1 MPLRRASCLLA
12 ASIIAALSASAKQPA
27 APTRDAPAAFA
38 DGMSWRLVGPFRGGW
53 GTVAVGIADQPD
65 TFYFGA
71 AGGGI
76 WKTLDAGRTWHSIFD
91 HGPSSIGALAIA
103 ASDPRVLYAG
113 TGQVTTRYDMAAG
126 EGVFKSIDG
135 GASWHSVGL
144 EATRHIGAIWVDPRN
159 ADIVMVAAF
168 GHMFGPNPERG
179 VFRSEDGGKTWTKTL
194 FVSENTGA
202 VDLAVDP
209 QDSNV
214 VFASV
219 WQARFLPWL
228 SYFTPNV
235 GSESGIYKSTDGG
248 RHWVRVGGNGWPE
261 GKLGRIGL
269 AATHTAS
276 GTRVYAV
283 VDAEAGGG
291 LYRSDD
297 AGANWKRVNDD
308 GELVNGYFSS
318 LTPVPGNPDAVYA
331 MGRSI
336 HLCTE
341 GGAHCEIV
349 KGSPGGD
356 DYHYLWINPK
366 HPERMVAG
374 SDQGTVVTVDA
385 GKSWSTWYNQ
395 PTGQLYH
402 LATDNRFPYWI
413 YAGQQDNGTVAI
425 ASRSDYGS
433 IGERDWHPVGA
444 DERDDEIPD
453 PRDPNIVYGSGLGG
467 KLSRWDAR
475 NGEVQN
481 ISPWPVSTYGAR
493 PTSVKY
499 HYTWITPIAVS
510 QLPPYPL
517 YQGAQLLFRSLDQ
530 GATWQTISPDLS
542 AKDVLHTDVRMPR
555 AQDAQERPLH
565 KDCAGNLDTETA
577 RACGYGVI
585 FSFGLSPRDNDEIWL
600 GMDDGQVQLTRDAG
614 KTWMNVA
621 PPTLPHWAKVSS
633 VDVSALDPGT
643 AYIAVDNHRQDDFR
657 PMIWSTHDYGKTW
670 VEIVAGLPA
679 NHFVSAVR
687 ADPVKRG
694 LLYAGLD
701 QGVHVSFD
709 DGAHWQSLQ
718 RNLPNAIVNDLA
730 VHGDDL
736 VAATQGR
743 ALWVLDDLAPLREA
757 DAAILKQPAHL
768 FQPAN
773 AMRVRPNQNK
783 DTPLPRE
790 EPVGRNPPN
799 GAIFDY
805 WLARD
810 AKTPIVLSIFD
821 ASGKLV
827 RRFASDDATPKLPAE
842 RYFEQAWLQAPMH
855 PSARA
860 GMHRY
865 VWDLRTLRPTV
876 AKYDYT
882 IAAIDGDD
890 TPLLPEGMLVAPGR
904 YQASLRVDGHDYSAA
919 FTVQA
924 DPRVAVDDAAVH
936 AALALS
942 EHVVAALELQF
953 VAAGQT
959 QSVHRQIAALEKRA
973 AADPSKAAL
982 AKLLSDYDAKLAPLT
997 SGEDES
1003 SLNLGPIGDALNAL
1017 QTDLE
1022 GSDRAPSQPQRDVY
1036 TQYAGRLERA
1046 LGAWTAINTSEL
1058 QRLNTA
1064 LHAAGLNAI
1073 EIPTRAEI
1081 PASDAGVSREMP

>member
-1 MPLRRASCLLA
+1 MSLRPASVLLVISA
-12 ASIIAALSASAKQPA
+12 LAALSTSAQA
-27 APTRDAPAAFA
+27 FGAQVLAPKSSSNLSAPFA
-38 DGMSWRLVGPFRGGW
+38 DGLSWRLIGPQRGGW

-76 WKTLDAGRTWHSIFD
+76 WKTLDAGRTWQPIFD

-103 ASDPRVLYAG
+103 QSDPRVLYAG

-126 EGVFKSIDG
+126 EGVYKSIDS
-135 GASWHSVGL
+135 GATWNSVGL
-144 EATRHIGAIWVDPRN
+144 AATRHIGAIWIDPRDAN
-159 ADIVMVAAF
+159 TVMVAAF

-179 VFRSEDGGKTWTKTL
+179 VFRSENGGKTWTKTL
-194 FVSENTGA
+194 FVSAETGA

-209 QDSNV
+209 EDSNI
-214 VFASV
+214 VFAAV
-219 WQARFLPWL
+219 WQAHFLPWM
-228 SYFTPNV
+228 SYFTPNI
-235 GSESGIYKSTDGG
+235 GSESGIWKSTDGG

-269 AATHTAS
+269 AATHTAQ
-276 GTRVYAV
+276 GTRIYAV
-283 VDAEAGGG
+283 VDAEANGG

-297 AGANWKRVNDD
+297 AGASWKKVNAD
-308 GELVNGYFSS
+308 GELINSYFSS
-318 LTPVPGNPDAVYA
+318 LTAVPSNPDAVYA

-336 HLCTE
+336 HLCTA
-341 GGAHCEIV
+341 GGTHCEIV

-366 HPERMVAG
+366 RPERMITG
-374 SDQGTVVTVDA
+374 SDQGTVVTVDG
-385 GKSWSTWYNQ
+385 GKSWSSWYNQ

-433 IGERDWHPVGA
+433 IGDRDWHPVGA

-453 PRDPNIVYGSGLGG
+453 PRNPEIVYGSGLGG
-467 KLSRWDAR
+467 KLTRWDAR

-510 QLPPYPL
+510 QLAPYPL
-517 YQGAQLLFRSLDQ
+517 YQGAQVLFRSLDQ
-530 GATWQTISPDLS
+530 GATWQIISPDLS
-542 AKDVLHTDVRMPR
+542 SKDPNR
-555 AQDAQERPLH
+555 
-565 KDCAGNLDTETA
+565 KDCAGDLEPDAA
-577 RACGYGVI
+577 RACGYGVV

-600 GMDDGQVQLTRDAG
+600 GMTDGQVQLTRDAG
-614 KTWMNVA
+614 KSWSNVA
-621 PPTLPHWAKVSS
+621 PPTLPHWAKISS

-643 AYIAVDNHRQDDFR
+643 AYIAVDNHREDDFSPLVWR
-657 PMIWSTHDYGKTW
+657 THDYGKTW
-670 VEIVAGLPA
+670 TKIVAGLPVK
-679 NHFVSAVR
+679 HFVSAVR
-687 ADPVKRG
+687 ADPGKRG
-694 LLYAGLD
+694 LLYAGAD
-701 QGVHVSFD
+701 QGVYVSFD

-718 RNLPNAIVNDLA
+718 RNLPNAIVTDLA

-736 VAATQGR
+736 IAATQGR
-743 ALWVLDDLAPLREA
+743 AIWVLDDLAPLREA
-757 DAAILKQPAHL
+757 DAAILKQAAHL
-768 FQPAN
+768 FEPAT

-790 EPVGRNPPN
+790 EPVGKNPPN

-810 AKTPIVLSIFD
+810 AHAPVVLSIFD

-827 RRFASDDATPKLPAE
+827 RKFASDDVAPKLPAE
-842 RYFEQAWLQAPMH
+842 RYFEQRWSQAPMN
-855 PSARA
+855 PSVHA

-865 VWDLRTLRPTV
+865 VWNLRMLRPTTGQ
-876 AKYDYT
+876 YGYS

-904 YQASLRVDGHDYSAA
+904 YQASLSVDGHDYRTM

-924 DPRVAVDDAAVH
+924 DPRVAVDHTAVEAAI
-936 AALALS
+936 ALS
-942 EHVVAALELQF
+942 NDVVAALDKQF
-953 VAAGQT
+953 VANGQA
-959 QSVHRQIAALEKRA
+959 QAVQKQIAALDKKI
-973 AADPSKAAL
+973 AADPAKAAL
-982 AKLLSDYDAKLAPLT
+982 GKMLADYEAKLAPLL
-997 SGEDES
+997 SGEDKDA
-1003 SLNLGPIGDALNAL
+1003 LNLGPIGEALSSL
-1017 QTDLE
+1017 QVDLE
-1022 GSDRAPSQPQRDVY
+1022 GSDRTPTQPQRDVY
-1036 TQYAGRLERA
+1036 ARYAGLLDRA
-1046 LGAWTAINTSEL
+1046 LAAWAALDASDLQQLNTS
-1058 QRLNTA
+1058 
-1064 LHAAGLNAI
+1064 LHAAGLDTI
-1073 EIPTRAEI
+1073 KVPTRAEI
-1081 PASDAGVSREMP
+1081 PANDAGVSREMP